1 MSHFTCIKT
10 EFKDKE
16 VLVESLE
23 LLGERP
29 NVPTDLGMSV
39 VDLVITNPDHA
50 EDHPTVEVDIAIGVD
65 IGFKF
70 NEKTGSFEFYSDHA
84 TWEKDIPVERFLEKL
99 TQQYARMMIHRTIKE
114 EGFEVQEEWEMD
126 DNSIELTV
134 NRWVD

>member
-39 VDLVITNPDHA
+39 VDLVITNPDHS
-50 EDHPTVEVDIAIGVD
+50 EDHPVSEVD
-65 IGFKF
+65 
-70 NEKTGSFEFYSDHA
+70 SDF
-84 TWEKDIPVERFLEKL
+84 IIYCRG
-99 TQQYARMMIHRTIKE
+99 MIIK
-114 EGFEVQEEWEMD
+114 
-126 DNSIELTV
+126 I
-134 NRWVD
+134 

>member
-1 MSHFTCIKT
+1 MSHFSTIKT
-10 EFKDKE
+10 KITDRDALIEA
-16 VLVESLE
+16 LE
-23 LLGERP
+23 RLGERV
-29 NVPTDLGMSV
+29 NVPWKGTSV
-39 VDLVITNPDHA
+39 VELVITNPSHA
-50 EDHPTVEVDIAIGVD
+50 EEHPTMEVDIAIGVD

-114 EGFEVQEEWEMD
+114 EGFEVQEECEMD

-134 NRWVD
+134 NRWVN